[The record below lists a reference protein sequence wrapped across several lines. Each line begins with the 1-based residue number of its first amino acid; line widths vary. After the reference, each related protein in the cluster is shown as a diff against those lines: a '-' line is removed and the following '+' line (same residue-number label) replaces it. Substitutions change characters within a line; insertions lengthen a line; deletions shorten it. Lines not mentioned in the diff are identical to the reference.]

1 MSEKAKRA
9 SFPGSFWAAN
19 TIELFERAAFYA
31 VASFVVIYFHE
42 TLGMSP
48 TMATFLNGTLLWG
61 LVYFLPILSGTLA
74 DKYGFKKSLSV
85 SFVLIA
91 AGYFILGTVQ
101 SFWPGMIGADAAT
114 TIDYTIPVVMGII
127 LIGIGGS
134 IVKPCIAGTIQKTS
148 GVNATL
154 GFGIF
159 YMIINV
165 GSMTGR
171 GVAYFS
177 RVNLGIPSIFTY
189 VATAFALVGLIVT
202 LFIYREPEY
211 VSDGIKDDQ
220 KAKKKTLGE
229 ALAGIVTV
237 LGNLRFVFFLV
248 VIGFYWFI
256 YVQVYNLIPLFL
268 RYLDP
273 DAPVE
278 IYTLANPV
286 MIVCFQL
293 LITKLTKK
301 WSSIKSIMM
310 GVIVTTAGMLINIL
324 PIMLFT
330 DFTKKV
336 SIVGILFPIAT
347 IFVLLSFAAMAVGEM
362 MLASRQFE
370 YIGAIAPK
378 GDEGLYLGYA
388 NLPMAFGTIV
398 GSPIGGLM
406 FETFVEKPQA
416 KGEPINAIAM
426 WLLVAA
432 MGMISLFGL
441 IIYNK
446 YMGKTIRA
454 KQEADDEEKE

>member
-1 MSEKAKRA
+1 MSEEAKRA

-48 TMATFLNGTLLWG
+48 TMSTFLNGTLLWG

-74 DKYGFKKSLSV
+74 DKFGFKRSLSV

-91 AGYFILGTVQ
+91 AGYFLLGTVQ
-101 SFWPGMIGADAAT
+101 SYWPGLIGAETAT
-114 TIDYTIPVVMGII
+114 AIDYTIPVVLGII

-134 IVKPCIAGTIQKTS
+134 IVKPCIAGTVQKTS

-159 YMIINV
+159 YMVINV

-189 VATAFALVGLIVT
+189 VATAFALVGLFVT
-202 LFIYREPEY
+202 LFIYKEPEY
-211 VSDGIKDDQ
+211 VSDGIKDNQ
-220 KAKKKTLGE
+220 KAKKKTLYE
-229 ALAGIVTV
+229 ALSGIITV

-256 YVQVYNLIPLFL
+256 YVQIYNLIPLFL

-273 DAPVE
+273 EAPVE

-324 PIMLFT
+324 PIVLFT

-362 MLASRQFE
+362 LLASRQFE

-378 GDEGLYLGYA
+378 GEEGLYLGYA

-398 GSPIGGLM
+398 GSPIGGIM
-406 FETFVEKPQA
+406 YETFVERPNA
-416 KGEPINAIAM
+416 NGEPINAAIM
-426 WLLVAA
+426 WLLVAC
-432 MGMISLFGL
+432 MGLISLLGL
-441 IIYNK
+441 AVYNK
-446 YMGKTIRA
+446 YMGKTISA
-454 KQEADDEEKE
+454 KKSAVENE